1 MNVKKRFLDQ
11 YLKEIDYYEK
21 AAQICSDSCQ
31 NFLER
36 SGLRAI
42 VTYRVKRPDRLS
54 EKLNKR
60 QNRHHYNTVEAIY
73 EDIVDL
79 AGVRIALYFPGDLE
93 AIDRFI
99 KSHFQ
104 VKQIKTFPL
113 ANYNPLTETG
123 YQRRFSGYH
132 AAHYRVMLSPKN
144 CSEHDIKYSN
154 ALIEIQVASV
164 LMHAWAEVEHDLVY
178 KPLSGA
184 LSTDEYEILDELNG
198 LVLSGE
204 IALKR
209 LQKAVQDRVKR
220 MSVAFENHYELA
232 SFLFDRICQKCI
244 NIDEVVMGRVDQLH
258 KFLSLANLNSAEK
271 LEPYIEVLSY
281 DYQKETIVEH
291 ILDEILLEHPEYYGH
306 LITAKIDG
314 SKKNPYADELEEP
327 ETKHELV
334 TFLESWFDHQ
344 TILRKYADGHLPKA
358 SVDKFKLDYDLIA
371 SHLSDPTLKESLNM
385 VKAFRDQLVYQQMI
399 IPPIDKINSMQHVLS
414 SLIENT
420 LSLLTE
426 EERKEVLEELKGI

>member
-31 NFLER
+31 SFLER

-60 QNRHHYNTVEAIY
+60 QSRRQYTTIESIY

-113 ANYNPLTETG
+113 SDYDPVTETG
-123 YQRRFSGYH
+123 YHRRFTGYH
-132 AAHYRVMLSPKN
+132 AAHYRVMLDPKY
-144 CSEHDIKYSN
+144 CSEHDHKYAN

-220 MSVAFENHYELA
+220 MSVAFDNHYELA

-244 NIDEVVMGRVDQLH
+244 NTDEIIMGRVDQLY
-258 KFLSLANLNSAEK
+258 KFLSLSGLNTAEK

-291 ILDEILLEHPEYYGH
+291 ILDEILLEHPEFYGH
-306 LITAKIDG
+306 LITAKTDG

-327 ETKHELV
+327 ETKRELV

-344 TILRKYADGHLPKA
+344 TILRKYVEGHLPSA
-358 SVDKFKLDYDLIA
+358 SLDRLNLDYGLIA
-371 SHLSDPTLKESLNM
+371 SHLNDQNLKETLNL
-385 VKAFRDQLVYQQMI
+385 VKTFRDQLVYQQMI
-399 IPPIDKINSMQHVLS
+399 IPPIEKIGEMQHILS
-414 SLIENT
+414 SLIEHT

>member
-11 YLKEIDYYEK
+11 YLKEVDYYEN

-60 QNRHHYNTVEAIY
+60 QNRRQYATVEAIY

-99 KSHFQ
+99 KSHFL
-104 VKQIKTFPL
+104 VKQVKTFPL
-113 ANYNPLTETG
+113 TDYNPMTDSG

-132 AAHYRVMLSPKN
+132 AAHYRVMLDPKN
-144 CSEHDIKYSN
+144 CSEHDHKYAN

-220 MSVAFENHYELA
+220 MSVSFDNHYDLA
-232 SFLFDRICQKCI
+232 SFLFDRVCQKCI
-244 NIDEVVMGRVDQLH
+244 NIDEIVMGRVDQLY
-258 KFLSLANLNSAEK
+258 KFLSLSDLNSTEK
-271 LEPYIEVLSY
+271 LEHYIEVLSF

-291 ILDEILLEHPEYYGH
+291 ILDVILLEHPEFYGH
-306 LITAKIDG
+306 LISAKADG

-327 ETKHELV
+327 ETKRELV

-344 TILRKYADGHLPKA
+344 TILRKYVEGHFPSA
-358 SVDKFKLDYDLIA
+358 FVDRHNLNYDLIA
-371 SHLSDPTLKESLNM
+371 EHLDDPSLKESLNT
-385 VKAFRDQLVYQQMI
+385 VKSFRDQLVYQQI
-399 IPPIDKINSMQHVLS
+399 VVPPIEDITAMQTILS
-414 SLIENT
+414 SLIEHT
-420 LSLLTE
+420 LSLLRE
-426 EERKEVLEELKGI
+426 EERKEVLEELKGL